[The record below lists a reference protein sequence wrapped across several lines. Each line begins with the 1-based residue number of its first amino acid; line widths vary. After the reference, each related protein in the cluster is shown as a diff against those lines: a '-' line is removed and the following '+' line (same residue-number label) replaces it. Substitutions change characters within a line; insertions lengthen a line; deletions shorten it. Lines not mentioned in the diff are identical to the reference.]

1 MKNIKLT
8 LATTLS
14 ILTMTFSGSVL
25 ANDWN
30 SGNNYKYNQYNT
42 NKIVAKKIAK
52 KNNRTLIAKK
62 TVYPVSTKIVNN
74 RINNTNQY
82 NKAIEKKKIIQR
94 QNTKVSNLYSIRSG
108 DTLYSISL
116 RTGVSVNKLA
126 RLNNLNTKKVHS
138 LRIGQILRLVWI

>member
-82 NKAIEKKKIIQR
+82 NKAIVKKKIIQR

-138 LRIGQILRLVWI
+138 LRIGQILRLV